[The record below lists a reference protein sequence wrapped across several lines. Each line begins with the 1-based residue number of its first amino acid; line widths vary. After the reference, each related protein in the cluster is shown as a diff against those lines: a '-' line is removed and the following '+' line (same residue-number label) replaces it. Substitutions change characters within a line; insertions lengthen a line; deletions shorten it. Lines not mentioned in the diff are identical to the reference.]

1 MLSSG
6 IRHNVL
12 RSLGIKSTFR
22 LQAIVVCY
30 LETHLMLVRRLLIVL
45 CIDQLGNDLSRMT
58 GRIEMVGVF
67 VHFLFSTLF
76 AAVSGENVLVVVEIV
91 VIVLIKESFRH
102 IYD

>member
-30 LETHLMLVRRLLIVL
+30 LETHLMLVRLLIVL

-58 GRIEMVGVF
+58 GWIEMVGVF
-67 VHFLFSTLF
+67 VYFLFSALF

-91 VIVLIKESFRH
+91 VIVLIKESLRH